1 MLRARTAR
9 PVEALAS
16 LRDWQIFNS
25 LVGNWDGH
33 AKNLA
38 LLYAPGEAVATVA
51 PFYDLISIEFLN
63 LLRPGTWSRDMA
75 FCIGERDV
83 PAQVGRSDWLAFAR
97 ALGMPPR
104 RLLDRVEEMATSL
117 PAVAR
122 AAREAFA
129 TVHGGAPACE
139 RLDEA
144 IHRRCRWTLGTL
156 SGR

>member
-16 LRDWQIFNS
+16 LRDWQIFNC
-25 LVGNWDGH
+25 LVGNSDGH

-97 ALGMPPR
+97 ELGMPPR

-144 IHRRCRWTLGTL
+144 IRRRCRWTLETL
-156 SGR
+156 RER